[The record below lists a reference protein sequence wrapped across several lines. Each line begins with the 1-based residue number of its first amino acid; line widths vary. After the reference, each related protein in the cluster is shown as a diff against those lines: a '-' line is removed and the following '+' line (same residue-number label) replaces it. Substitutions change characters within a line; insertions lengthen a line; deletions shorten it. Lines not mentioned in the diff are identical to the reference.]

1 MKKLMSIFGVILF
14 SLALTLN
21 SCQSQEKESTTE
33 SKICD
38 NTDDKCVKD
47 KKTCC
52 DDEEEKNDI
61 DKKSVDQESKK

>member
-33 SKICD
+33 SNICEC
-38 NTDDKCVKD
+38 TDD
-47 KKTCC
+47 
-52 DDEEEKNDI
+52 
-61 DKKSVDQESKK
+61 